1 MQFITTRKEYLTMA
15 RVKTSRNTIS
25 SSKQVIPMPEVT
37 PSPAVRKNGGAAAP
51 TPIDLEAQ
59 IRQRAYELYE
69 ERGRTPGMEND
80 DWFRAEQEVLARQNH
95 QQSA

>member
-1 MQFITTRKEYLTMA
+1 MPRA
-15 RVKTSRNTIS
+15 KTVRNNS
-25 SSKQVIPMPEVT
+25 LSNKQVIPMPEASATT
-37 PSPAVRKNGGAAAP
+37 PVRKNTSGSSAP

-69 ERGRTPGMEND
+69 QRGCIPGMETE
-80 DWFRAEQEVLARQNH
+80 DWFRAEQEVLARNDH

>member
-1 MQFITTRKEYLTMA
+1 MPRA
-15 RVKTSRNTIS
+15 KTPRNTPL
-25 SSKQVIPMPEVT
+25 SKQVFPMPEASSV
-37 PSPAVRKNGGAAAP
+37 PAIRKNGGSSAP

-69 ERGRTPGMEND
+69 ERGRTPGQETE
-80 DWFRAEQEVLARQNH
+80 DWFRAEREVLTRNGH

>member
-1 MQFITTRKEYLTMA
+1 MPRA
-15 RVKTSRNTIS
+15 KTPRNNTS
-25 SSKQVIPMPEVT
+25 LNKQVISMPEVT
-37 PSPAVRKNGGAAAP
+37 AAPQIRKSTGSVVP

-69 ERGRTPGMEND
+69 ERGRTPGQETE
-80 DWFRAEQEVLARQNH
+80 DWFRAEREVLARSNH

>member
-1 MQFITTRKEYLTMA
+1 MA
-15 RVKTSRNTIS
+15 RAKTQRNTS
-25 SSKQVIPMPEVT
+25 LNKQVIPMPETTAV
-37 PSPAVRKNGGAAAP
+37 PAIRKNGGATAP

-69 ERGRTPGMEND
+69 ERGCMPGHETE
-80 DWFRAEQEVLARQNH
+80 DWIRAEQEVIARNNH

>member
-1 MQFITTRKEYLTMA
+1 MPRTKTPRTTPL
-15 RVKTSRNTIS
+15 N
-25 SSKQVIPMPEVT
+25 KQVIPMPETSSV
-37 PSPAVRKNGGAAAP
+37 PAIRKNGGSIAP

-69 ERGRTPGMEND
+69 ERGRMPGQETE
-80 DWFRAEQEVLARQNH
+80 DWFRAEREVLARNGH

>member
-1 MQFITTRKEYLTMA
+1 MPRAKTPRTT
-15 RVKTSRNTIS
+15 TSSN
-25 SSKQVIPMPEVT
+25 KQVIPMPEASSVT
-37 PSPAVRKNGGAAAP
+37 AIRKNGASATP

-69 ERGRTPGMEND
+69 ERGRTPGQETE
-80 DWFRAEQEVLARQNH
+80 DWFRAEREVLARNNH

>member
-1 MQFITTRKEYLTMA
+1 MAKAKAPRTTD
-15 RVKTSRNTIS
+15 SIN
-25 SSKQVIPMPEVT
+25 KQVITMPEVT
-37 PSPAVRKNGGAAAP
+37 STSPVRKTASPNSP

-69 ERGRTPGMEND
+69 ERGGGSGHENE
-80 DWFRAEQEVLARQNH
+80 DWARAEREVLARYQH

>member
-1 MQFITTRKEYLTMA
+1 MPRAKTPRTTPL
-15 RVKTSRNTIS
+15 
-25 SSKQVIPMPEVT
+25 SKQVIPMPEASSV
-37 PSPAVRKNGGAAAP
+37 PAIRKNGGSAAP

-69 ERGRTPGMEND
+69 ERGCTPGQETE
-80 DWFRAEQEVLARQNH
+80 DWFRAEREVLARNGH